1 MNLRTKN
8 GASPKQ
14 GQRIWGSSSL
24 KSEAWCCQHQT
35 LCQVATE
42 LGAHC
47 HRPTRPHNMGLLLTS
62 ALQREGRDLAGVA
75 RGRG

>member
-35 LCQVATE
+35 LCQVAAE

-47 HRPTRPHNMGLLLTS
+47 H
-62 ALQREGRDLAGVA
+62 
-75 RGRG
+75 

>member
-35 LCQVATE
+35 LCQVAADT
-42 LGAHC
+42 HC
-47 HRPTRPHNMGLLLTS
+47 HRPTRPHNMGSLLTS
-62 ALQREGRDLAGVA
+62 APQGEGRGLAGVA
-75 RGRG
+75 RGRD